1 MLIDFA
7 VTNYL
12 SFKDKVVFSME
23 PTKIQKHKEHIIQTK
38 NFNVLSGGV
47 IYGANA
53 SGKSNLIKALENLR
67 LAVITGDVEKFEQN
81 VNKFKFSDN
90 SISQFE
96 ITFLVN
102 EKAYRYF
109 LSVDGDSIVTERLC
123 IVKNKA
129 DNNEILYER
138 TKEQISGELIS
149 SHDWYKFRTANTS
162 RLLLWKFKDDGLLET
177 DSIPGREYIE
187 DCFTFFEN
195 IEIFSNKTIVALPKF
210 YKHYQKDD
218 FRSFL
223 NKLLAYADVGIT
235 DTYLKDISEEK
246 TKELFEPIMK
256 KIHIKRSSA
265 FLRDDDNF
273 YFLFAEKGEIRGA
286 KLVTVHKGVE
296 FDTTQESTGTIKLID
311 LALGLYL
318 HRQKSILFVLDE
330 LDCSLHPILVRN
342 ILINLLN
349 IGPKSKSQILVTL
362 HDTMLLDKDIWR
374 FDEIWFTEK
383 RSDASTDLYPL
394 TTFCPRFDKSIDK
407 DYLQGRY
414 GAIPFLGGDLNE
426 KL

>member
-7 VTNYL
+7 ITNYL
-12 SFKDKVVFSME
+12 SFQDKVVFSME
-23 PTKIQKHKEHIIQTK
+23 PTKIQKHKEHLIQTK
-38 NFNVLSGGV
+38 EFNVLSGGV

-53 SGKSNLIKALENLR
+53 SGKSNLIKALDNLR
-67 LAVITGDVEKFEQN
+67 LAVITGDAEKFEQN
-81 VNKFKFSDN
+81 FNKFKFSEN
-90 SISQFE
+90 SISEFE
-96 ITFLVN
+96 ITFQIKEN
-102 EKAYRYF
+102 AYRFF
-109 LSVDGDSIVTERLC
+109 LSVEGDSIIKERLSL
-123 IVKNKA
+123 IKAKTNK
-129 DNNEILYER
+129 DKILYDR
-138 TKEQISGELIS
+138 TKGDTSGELIS
-149 SHDWYKFRTANTS
+149 VHEWYKFRSASTS

-210 YKHYQKDD
+210 YRHYQKDD

-235 DTYLKDISEEK
+235 DTRLKDISLEK
-246 TKELFEPIMK
+246 TKELFEPILK
-256 KIHIKRSSA
+256 KIQGKKSSA

-273 YFLFAEKGEIRGA
+273 YFLFAENGEIHGT
-286 KLVTVHKGVE
+286 KLVTLHKGAE
-296 FDTTQESTGTIKLID
+296 FDTAQESTGTIKLID

-318 HRQKSILFVLDE
+318 YRQKSILFVLDE

-342 ILINLLN
+342 ILTELLT

-383 RSDASTDLYPL
+383 CSDASTDLYPL

-414 GAIPFLGGDLNE
+414 GAIPFLGGDLHE